1 MCSCQCSIVKLKIT
15 KVPTIEDCLNKLWF
29 TQLFFSLFQQP
40 FNNQTLKIFNINSY
54 VEPERRVGR
63 RGLEGNTTKCKG
75 QFSLTAEIMDDA
87 LLWAR
92 VQSPALPFTG
102 YGISG

>member
-15 KVPTIEDCLNKLWF
+15 KVPTIEDCLNKLCF

-75 QFSLTAEIMDDA
+75 QFSLTAEIMEDA

-102 YGISG
+102 CGISG